1 MILKNVP
8 DNDRIEKKIRIN
20 NIKNKTNNAIVILN
34 NDKNINS
41 SKKISNFF
49 NLFSFINSFVLH
61 IVPVPFLAKSQYTW
75 NWTNNTNT
83 AFSRP

>member
-49 NLFSFINSFVLH
+49 NL
-61 IVPVPFLAKSQYTW
+61 
-75 NWTNNTNT
+75 
-83 AFSRP
+83 